1 MITARLSSGLR
12 GLRSSTLYRNFS
24 DKVENEIIIEKIQA
38 LDVDGAPREG
48 ANIALMRMNRPK
60 ARNALGKLMIQQMRD
75 AIDEMPMDPTVR
87 AVILTSDVERV
98 FCAGADLKERRDMTQ
113 LEAGMFVSK
122 LRNTFTAL
130 GALGI
135 PVIGAIEGAALG
147 GGLEIALAC
156 DIRVAG
162 EKVRRVGGGEQ

>member
-75 AIDEMPMDPTVR
+75 AIDEMPSIKWFTISKISWVQLSLHGPVR
-87 AVILTSDVERV
+87 QT
-98 FCAGADLKERRDMTQ
+98 
-113 LEAGMFVSK
+113 
-122 LRNTFTAL
+122 LRFWLQNH
-130 GALGI
+130 
-135 PVIGAIEGAALG
+135 
-147 GGLEIALAC
+147 
-156 DIRVAG
+156 
-162 EKVRRVGGGEQ
+162 